1 MTETEQLISIISN
14 MIYIEIL
21 ELRFCGL
28 DYELKKNIARRGNK
42 DLLEIIDSMGKKNEE
57 GDDIEIEMRLTENF
71 DDLSQQ
77 AI

>member
-1 MTETEQLISIISN
+1 

-28 DYELKKNIARRGNK
+28 DYELKKNIARRGKK